1 MERMGSLM
9 VEKGILAQPDPPT
22 QNIGQNGNHQGRRRS
37 ERLER
42 AREHLDFW
50 GRRGRSQP
58 GRYWRSGLIRSGLD
72 VREERLEDAFND
84 FGYSDEEDEEEEW
97 GDILPR
103 NINFEDFI
111 NDEII

>member
-1 MERMGSLM
+1 M

-22 QNIGQNGNHQGRRRS
+22 QNIGQNVNHQGRRRS

-58 GRYWRSGLIRSGLD
+58 LPYWRSELIRSGL
-72 VREERLEDAFND
+72 VMREERLEDAFNES
-84 FGYSDEEDEEEEW
+84 GYSDEEEEEDEEEEG

-111 NDEII
+111 NDENI